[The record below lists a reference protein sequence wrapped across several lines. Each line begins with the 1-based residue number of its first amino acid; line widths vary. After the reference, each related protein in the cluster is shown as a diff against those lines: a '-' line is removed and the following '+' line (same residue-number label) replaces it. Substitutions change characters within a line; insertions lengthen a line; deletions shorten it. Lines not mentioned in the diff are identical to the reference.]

1 MTTKRTRR
9 PNFPEDFRRDA
20 VALVVEQ
27 GYSQAEAAR
36 SLGIG
41 ANLIGRWKR
50 QLVDEASGK
59 GLSKDEREELKHL
72 RRENRELKMEKDIL
86 EKASAYFAKQ
96 MK

>member
-9 PNFPEDFRRDA
+9 PNLPEDFRRDA
-20 VALVVEQ
+20 VALVTEQ

-50 QLVDEASGK
+50 QLEDEASGK
-59 GLSKDEREELKHL
+59 GLSKDEREELKQL
-72 RRENRELKMEKDIL
+72 RREVRELKMEKDIL

>member
-9 PNFPEDFRRDA
+9 PNFPEDFKRDA
-20 VALVVEQ
+20 VALVTEQ
-27 GYSQAEAAR
+27 GYSQADAAR

-50 QLVDEASGK
+50 QFEDEASGK
-59 GLSKDEREELKHL
+59 GLSKDEREELKRL
-72 RRENRELKMEKDIL
+72 RREVRELKMEKDIL

>member
-20 VALVVEQ
+20 VALVTEQ

-50 QLVDEASGK
+50 QLEDEASGK
-59 GLSKDEREELKHL
+59 GLSKDEREELKRL